1 MPRARWCSQ
10 EAYVMTVVKPLDRN
24 EVEQRRVERKKVVMR
39 ELRRRQREE
48 ALRSRPPAPISLV
61 TGRS

>member
-1 MPRARWCSQ
+1 
-10 EAYVMTVVKPLDRN
+10 MTVVKPLDRN

-61 TGRS
+61 TGRSWAEANKKVDLPCS

>member
-1 MPRARWCSQ
+1 
-10 EAYVMTVVKPLDRN
+10 MTVVKPLDRN

>member
-1 MPRARWCSQ
+1 
-10 EAYVMTVVKPLDRN
+10 MTVVKPLDRN

-48 ALRSRPPAPISLV
+48 ALRSRPPCADQS
-61 TGRS
+61 GDR